1 MTAALLFDL
10 DGTLV
15 DTDHLH
21 LAAFNQALAGHGVD
35 LGREEYSQ
43 RVMGKSNLAIAAAL
57 IPDVPIAEAMQLL
70 DEKERTY
77 RAMVR
82 ELSPI
87 AGLLSLLDWADQQG
101 IPSAVVT
108 NAPRPNAD
116 LVLAALN
123 LRGRFKEL
131 VIADELP
138 EMKPHPLPYL
148 TGLRLLGAVAEH
160 SLVFEDSP
168 SGILAGSRAGM
179 PVMGLKTSLNEAALL
194 DAGATMA
201 IADYDDPRLRPF
213 IAGRVQPR

>member
-21 LAAFNQALAGHGVD
+21 LAAFNQVLAGHGVD
-35 LGREEYSQ
+35 LGREEYS
-43 RVMGKSNLAIAAAL
+43 RLVMGKSNVAIAAAL
-57 IPDVPIAEAMQLL
+57 IPDVPMAEAALL
-70 DEKERTY
+70 LAEKERAY

-82 ELSPI
+82 DLAPLP
-87 AGLLSLLDWADQQG
+87 GLLPLLDWAEAEG
-101 IPSAVVT
+101 IPCAVVT

-116 LVLAALN
+116 LVLDALG
-123 LRGRFKEL
+123 LRPRFRAL

-148 TGLRLLGAVAEH
+148 TGLKHLGALAER
-160 SLVFEDSP
+160 SVVFEDSP

-179 PVMGLKTSLNEAALL
+179 PVMGLKTSLDETALL
-194 DAGATMA
+194 DAGATLA
-201 IADYDDPRLRPF
+201 IADYHDPRLRPF
-213 IAGRVQPR
+213 ITARMKG